1 MRQNSLRLHFL
12 VTSNNTV
19 GINHFQPSA
28 ALHVLESGTN
38 ALIIATSAF
47 ATPALLV
54 TSDNK
59 VGINHF
65 QPSAALHVLESGTN
79 ALLIATS
86 SFATPALIVTS
97 DNKVGINNC
106 STERSTSL

>member
-1 MRQNSLRLHFL
+1 MAILGLIASNQVLLFQITESSNDVFRVATTEFAAPAFL

-38 ALIIATSAF
+38 ALIMATSAF

-54 TSDNK
+54 TS
-59 VGINHF
+59 
-65 QPSAALHVLESGTN
+65 
-79 ALLIATS
+79 
-86 SFATPALIVTS
+86 
-97 DNKVGINNC
+97 
-106 STERSTSL
+106 R